1 MALLKGVEL
10 LSETASIMA
19 PDLTRSSTIS
29 CWPAW
34 HAKWSGV
41 HRKLS
46 VALTLALQN
55 KRDAQ
60 AKNMGYSKN
69 WRLKMLTKPS

>member
-10 LSETASIMA
+10 VIETASIMA

-34 HAKWSGV
+34 HAKWRGV

-46 VALTLALQN
+46 VAFTLALQN
-55 KRDAQ
+55 KIDAQ
-60 AKNMGYSKN
+60 AENMGCSKH
-69 WRLKMLTKPS
+69 WRLKMLS